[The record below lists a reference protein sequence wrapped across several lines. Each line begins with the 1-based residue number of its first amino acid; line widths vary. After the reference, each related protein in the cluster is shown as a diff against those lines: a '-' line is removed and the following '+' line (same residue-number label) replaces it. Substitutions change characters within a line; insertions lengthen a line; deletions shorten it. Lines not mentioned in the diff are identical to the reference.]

1 MNSKILMSGLMVFLF
16 AGLVNAGTSESKI
29 KAEQE
34 HTARGTGS
42 EKFIAQISKDA
53 RLIAIE
59 QKLKDA
65 LPLLAEEGIVLDPRL
80 ISEDLSSK
88 SLYFGI
94 GLCTTKEMSVGLP
107 FDFLGLVATAEAI
120 RRTLGFGKII
130 QLIADSHAKTNH
142 FVSDAEVDK
151 KAHALKE
158 LSLKIVKNLGLEGKY
173 EVILASEID
182 STPEYKKIE
191 KDMPD
196 DGSHNYAKKEWTD
209 MEYLARHY
217 NTLLKVSWMM
227 PLKKGQKHTADEVYF
242 DNGFNERFKAT
253 PYSFIYNRAALTFDP
268 AKLNVSPYS
277 SASGEK
283 RVYLAF
289 DQVVAGEKRVY
300 GASAQDVNVQLTE
313 FMAVKHKAK
322 DKAFAQLETIVNF
335 VHHMFGVGSTTGSLG
350 DKVNS
355 IMKAV
360 LR

>member
-1 MNSKILMSGLMVFLF
+1 MNHKIVVSLLMVCLWID
-16 AGLVNAGTSESKI
+16 LVNAGVPESKI
-29 KAEQE
+29 KIEQE
-34 HTARGTGS
+34 QSAAAGADKEIGQENKD
-42 EKFIAQISKDA
+42 EKLLVFEK
-53 RLIAIE
+53 
-59 QKLKDA
+59 KLKEE
-65 LPLLAEEGIVLDPRL
+65 LPLLAEDGIALNPHL
-80 ISEDLSSK
+80 SGEDLSTK
-88 SLYFGI
+88 SLFFGI

-158 LSLKIVKNLGLEGKY
+158 LSLKIAKNLGLEGKY

-182 STPEYKKIE
+182 SSPEYKKIE
-191 KDMPD
+191 KDIPS
-196 DGSHNYAKKEWTD
+196 DGSPEYARKEWTD
-209 MEYLARHY
+209 MEYLAHTY
-217 NTLLKVSWMM
+217 NTRLKVSWMM
-227 PLKKGQKHTADEVYF
+227 PLSKKGQKHTADEVYF

-268 AKLNVSPYS
+268 ARLNVCPYS

-283 RVYLAF
+283 RIYLAQ
-289 DQVVAGEKRVY
+289 DQVVAGEKRFYEV
-300 GASAQDVNVQLTE
+300 SNQEVQEKLTE
-313 FMAVKHKAK
+313 FMVVKHKAK
-322 DKAFAQLETIVNF
+322 DKALAQLETVVNF
-335 VHHMFGVGSTTGSLG
+335 VQRIFGVGLTTGSLA

-360 LR
+360 LK

>member
-1 MNSKILMSGLMVFLF
+1 MKYKIIMPAVMAFLF
-16 AGLVNAGTSESKI
+16 VGLVAAGISESKVT
-29 KAEQE
+29 EQKN
-34 HTARGTGS
+34 TASITGADS
-42 EKFIAQISKDA
+42 VKDA
-53 RLIAIE
+53 KLIALE
-59 QKLKDA
+59 QKLKEE
-65 LPLLAEEGIVLDPRL
+65 LPLLAEDAIALDKNL
-80 ISEDLSSK
+80 STEDLSTK
-88 SLYFGI
+88 SLFFGI

-107 FDFLGLVATAEAI
+107 FDFLGLVATAEAL

-158 LSLKIVKNLGLEGKY
+158 LSLKIAKNLGLEGKY

-182 STPEYKKIE
+182 SSPEYKKIE
-191 KDMPD
+191 KNIPA
-196 DGSHNYAKKEWTD
+196 DGSPEYARKEWTD
-209 MEYLARHY
+209 MEYLAHTY
-217 NTLLKVSWMM
+217 NTRLKVSWIM

-268 AKLNVSPYS
+268 ARLNVCPYS

-283 RVYLAF
+283 RIYLAQ
-289 DQVVAGEKRVY
+289 DQVVAGEKRFY
-300 GASAQDVNVQLTE
+300 ETANQDAQEKLTE
-313 FMAVKHKAK
+313 FMTVKHKAK
-322 DKAFAQLETIVNF
+322 DKALAQLETMADF
-335 VHHMFGVGSTTGSLG
+335 VHRVFGIGSTTGSLG
-350 DKVNS
+350 EKVNS

>member
-1 MNSKILMSGLMVFLF
+1 MNSKTLMSGLMLFLF
-16 AGLVNAGTSESKI
+16 VGLVNAGTSESKI

-34 HTARGTGS
+34 RTARGTGS
-42 EKFIAQISKDA
+42 EKFIAQIVKDA
-53 RLIAIE
+53 KLIALE
-59 QKLKDA
+59 QKLKDS
-65 LPLLAEEGIVLDPRL
+65 LPLLAEDGIVLDPRL

-120 RRTLGFGKII
+120 RKTLGFGKII

-142 FVSDAEVDK
+142 FVADAEVDK
-151 KAHALKE
+151 KAQALKE
-158 LSLKIVKNLGLEGKY
+158 LSLKIAKNLGLEGKY

-182 STPEYKKIE
+182 STPEYKEIEAKI
-191 KDMPD
+191 PA
-196 DGSHNYAKKEWTD
+196 DGSPDYARKEWTD

-227 PLKKGQKHTADEVYF
+227 PLKKGQTHTSDEVYF
-242 DNGFNERFKAT
+242 DNGYKARFNR

-268 AKLNVSPYS
+268 AKLNVCPYS

-283 RVYLAF
+283 RVYLGM
-289 DQVVAGEKRVY
+289 DQVIEGEKIFY
-300 GASAQDVNVQLTE
+300 SASNQGTQEKLTE
-313 FMAVKHKAK
+313 FMEVKHKAK
-322 DKAFAQLETIVNF
+322 DKALSQLETIVKF
-335 VHHMFGVGSTTGSLG
+335 VHDIFGVGSTAGSLG
-350 DKVNS
+350 DKVDS

>member
-1 MNSKILMSGLMVFLF
+1 MKYEIVMSFLMAFLF
-16 AGLVNAGTSESKI
+16 VGLVSAGTSESTI
-29 KAEQE
+29 KTEQE
-34 HTARGTGS
+34 HAALPMGS
-42 EKFIAQISKDA
+42 DKVIAQIAKDA
-53 RLIAIE
+53 KLIILE
-59 QKLKDA
+59 QKLKEA
-65 LPLLAEEGIVLDPRL
+65 LPLLAEGGIVLDKNV

-142 FVSDAEVDK
+142 FVSDSEVEK
-151 KAHALKE
+151 KAQALKE
-158 LSLKIVKNLGLEGKY
+158 LSLKIAKNLGLEGKY
-173 EVILASEID
+173 EIILASEID

-191 KDMPD
+191 KDIPHDDSPD
-196 DGSHNYAKKEWTD
+196 YAKKEWTD

-217 NTLLKVSWMM
+217 NTCLKVSWMM
-227 PLKKGQKHTADEVYF
+227 PLKKGQTHTSDEVYF
-242 DNGFNERFKAT
+242 DNGFKSRFNR

-268 AKLNVSPYS
+268 ARLNVCPYS

-283 RVYLAF
+283 RVYLAL
-289 DQVVAGEKRVY
+289 DQVVGGEKRFYV
-300 GASAQDVNVQLTE
+300 ATDQDAQAKLTE

-322 DKAFAQLETIVNF
+322 DKALAQLETIANF
-335 VHHMFGVGSTTGSLG
+335 VHRIFGVGLSEGSLG
-350 DKVNS
+350 DRVNS
-355 IMKAV
+355 IIKAV